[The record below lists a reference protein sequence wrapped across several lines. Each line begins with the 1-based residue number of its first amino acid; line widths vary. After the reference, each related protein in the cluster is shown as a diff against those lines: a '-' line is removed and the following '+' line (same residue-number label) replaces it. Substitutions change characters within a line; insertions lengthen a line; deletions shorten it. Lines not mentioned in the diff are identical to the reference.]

1 MNINLEDLSV
11 DELKILKRQIDTRMR
26 MRGNTE
32 AITCGLARF
41 DKAEDNG
48 NEYWRV
54 GVMVDPIST
63 NKGQKKPSRLL
74 GIVKSRKKEELLP
87 KTKEIIR
94 DLQGLV
100 ELMEKDGGRQ

>member
-63 NKGQKKPSRLL
+63 NKSRLL

-100 ELMEKDGGRQ
+100 ELMEENHGTVTE